1 MIPVSVV
8 IITKNEEQNIRDAIE
23 SVKDFSEI
31 VVIDS
36 FSSDRAVDI
45 SKKYTEKVYEEERI
59 DTGTSLQLLY
69 FLKYAEAWERE

>member
-8 IITKNEEQNIRDAIE
+8 IVTKNEEQNIRDALE

-31 VVIDS
+31 VAIAS
-36 FSSDRAVDI
+36 FSSDKTVDI

-59 DTGTSLQLLY
+59 DTSTSLQLLY
-69 FLKYAEAWERE
+69 FLKCAEA

>member
-1 MIPVSVV
+1 V
-8 IITKNEEQNIRDAIE
+8 IITKNEEQNIRDALE

-31 VVIDS
+31 VAIDS
-36 FSSDRAVDI
+36 FSSDKTVDI

-59 DTGTSLQLLY
+59 DTSTSLQLLY